1 MQGNMVKY
9 KSMRRYKC
17 SPPNITQY
25 LLEAIGNTYWTQLY
39 EKRGYYEFTRSTSEN

>member
-1 MQGNMVKY
+1 MQGNMVNIEHEKIQ
-9 KSMRRYKC
+9 C
-17 SPPNITQY
+17 SSPNITQY